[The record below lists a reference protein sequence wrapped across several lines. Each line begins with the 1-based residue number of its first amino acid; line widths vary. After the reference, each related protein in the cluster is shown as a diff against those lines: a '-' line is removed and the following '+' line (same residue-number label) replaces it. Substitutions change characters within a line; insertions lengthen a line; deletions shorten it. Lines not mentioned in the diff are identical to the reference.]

1 MGSEKISVVNELIS
15 KFWLALSKVIG
26 ALLIFLVG
34 WLVAKFLKVLIIK
47 FFKVIKIDQLAEDSG
62 LKELLEK
69 GNITLELSQL
79 FGIGIYWI
87 LMLVVVFLAINFAG
101 IQIPENVIERVL
113 TFIPK
118 FILGLLIFI
127 FSIFLGNFF
136 SGIVR
141 TSAGNAGI
149 AKAGLLG
156 KITQIAIVTFGTVI
170 ALQEIG
176 IASDFIG
183 DVFIIILASF
193 CFGTALAFALGTKD
207 IIKEKIEEIIKGKD
221 KIE

>member
-1 MGSEKISVVNELIS
+1 MGSERMGVINELMS
-15 KFWLALSKVIG
+15 RFWFALSKIIG
-26 ALLIFLVG
+26 ALLIFLIG
-34 WLVAKFLKVLIIK
+34 WLIAKFLKLLIIK
-47 FFKVIKIDQLAEDSG
+47 FFKVIKIDKLSEDSG

-69 GNITLELSQL
+69 GNITTEVSQL
-79 FGIGIYWI
+79 LGIGVYWL
-87 LMLVVVFLAINFAG
+87 LMVVVVFLAINFAG
-101 IQIPENVIERVL
+101 IQIPPTVIDKIL
-113 TFIPK
+113 GFIPR

-136 SGIVR
+136 GGIVR

-149 AKAGLLG
+149 EKAGLLG
-156 KITQIAIVTFGTVI
+156 KLTQISIIVFGTVL

-193 CFGTALAFALGTKD
+193 CFGIALAFALGTKD
-207 IIKEKIEEIIKGKD
+207 IIKEKVEEILKK
-221 KIE
+221 KNKTE

>member
-1 MGSEKISVVNELIS
+1 MGSQEISVLNEIVR
-15 KFWLALSKVIG
+15 KFWFALTKVIG
-26 ALLIFLVG
+26 ALLIFLIG
-34 WLVAKFLKVLIIK
+34 WLIAKFLKLLLIK
-47 FFKVIKIDQLAEDSG
+47 FFKVIKVDKLSEDSG

-69 GNITLELSQL
+69 GNISLDVSQML
-79 FGIGIYWI
+79 GIGVYWL
-87 LMLVVVFLAINFAG
+87 LMLVVVFISITFAG
-101 IQIPENVIERVL
+101 IQIPSTVVDRIL
-113 TFIPK
+113 GFIPR

-136 SGIVR
+136 GGIVR

-149 AKAGLLG
+149 EKAGLLG
-156 KITQIAIVTFGTVI
+156 KITQIAIVVFGVVI

-183 DVFIIILASF
+183 DVFIVVLASF

-207 IIKEKIEEIIKGKD
+207 IIKEKVENFLKKKE
-221 KIE
+221 

>member
-1 MGSEKISVVNELIS
+1 MGSEGAGVLNELVK
-15 KFWLALSKVIG
+15 KFWFALSKVIG
-26 ALLIFLVG
+26 ALLIFLIG
-34 WLVAKFLKVLIIK
+34 WLFAKFIKVLCVK
-47 FFKVIKIDQLAEDSG
+47 FFKIIKVDKLSDDSG

-69 GNITLELSQL
+69 GNISVEVSQL
-79 FGIGIYWI
+79 LGSAIYWL
-87 LMLVVVFLAINFAG
+87 LMLVVVFVAVTFAG
-101 IQIPENVIERVL
+101 IQIPSTVIDKIL
-113 TFIPK
+113 SFIPK

-127 FSIFLGNFF
+127 FSIFVGNFLG
-136 SGIVR
+136 GIVR

-149 AKAGLLG
+149 AKAPFLG
-156 KITQIAIVTFGTVI
+156 KITQVAIIVFGTVL

-207 IIKEKIEEIIKGKD
+207 IIKEKVEEFLKK
-221 KIE
+221 K